1 MLILVVISLVLA
13 GIVFQFESTKPD
25 GLEWSLLNISDS
37 VVMQTQGLL
46 FSMSEAIQNN
56 LSVLSSMSYGIGN
69 IAGVLLVVV
78 FMYITFLMLGR
89 KVVFETNEK

>member
-1 MLILVVISLVLA
+1 MVLA

-46 FSMSEAIQNN
+46 FSMSEAIQDN
-56 LSVLSSMSYGIGN
+56 LSVLLSMPYNTGN
-69 IAGVLLVVV
+69 IAWCDC
-78 FMYITFLMLGR
+78 FLIF
-89 KVVFETNEK
+89 K

>member
-1 MLILVVISLVLA
+1 MLILVVISLVLT

-46 FSMSEAIQNN
+46 FSMSEAIQDN
-56 LSVLSSMSYGIGN
+56 LSVLLSMPYNTGN
-69 IAGVLLVVV
+69 IA
-78 FMYITFLMLGR
+78 
-89 KVVFETNEK
+89 

>member
-1 MLILVVISLVLA
+1 M
-13 GIVFQFESTKPD
+13 F
-25 GLEWSLLNISDS
+25 NI
-37 VVMQTQGLL
+37 
-46 FSMSEAIQNN
+46 SEAIQNN

>member
-13 GIVFQFESTKPD
+13 GIVSQFESTKPD
-25 GLEWSLLNISDS
+25 GLEWSLLNISDA
-37 VVMQTQGLL
+37 VIMQTQGLL
-46 FSMSEAIQNN
+46 FNISEAIQNN
-56 LSVLSSMSYGIGN
+56 LSVLSSMSYSIGN

>member
-1 MLILVVISLVLA
+1 MLFLVVISLVLA
-13 GIVFQFESTKPD
+13 GIVSQFESTKPD
-25 GLEWSLLNISDS
+25 GLEWSLLNISDA
-37 VVMQTQGLL
+37 VIMQTQGLL
-46 FSMSEAIQNN
+46 FNISEAIQNN
-56 LSVLSSMSYGIGN
+56 LSVLSSMSYSIGN

>member
-1 MLILVVISLVLA
+1 MVLA
-13 GIVFQFESTKPD
+13 GIVSQFESTKPD
-25 GLEWSLLNISDS
+25 GLEWSLLNISDA
-37 VVMQTQGLL
+37 VIMQTQGLL
-46 FSMSEAIQNN
+46 FNISEAIQNN
-56 LSVLSSMSYGIGN
+56 LSVLSSMSYSIGN